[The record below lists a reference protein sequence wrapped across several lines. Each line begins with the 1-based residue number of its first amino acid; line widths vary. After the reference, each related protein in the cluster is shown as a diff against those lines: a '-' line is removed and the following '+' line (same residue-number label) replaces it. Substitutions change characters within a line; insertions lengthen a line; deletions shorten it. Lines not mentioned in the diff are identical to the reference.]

1 MPCSIPAE
9 RLLMLSELLSSILA
23 AVPTR
28 YDCYSALLYTGCKC
42 YNHPKPG
49 KMTIKT
55 TITITPSAA
64 SSLEL
69 FWASSVPRFLV

>member
-23 AVPTR
+23 VIQTL
-28 YDCYSALLYTGCKC
+28 YDYYSLLLYTGCKC
-42 YNHPKPG
+42 YNHQKPG
-49 KMTIKT
+49 KMTLKT
-55 TITITPSAA
+55 TITLSAA

>member
-23 AVPTR
+23 AIQTL
-28 YDCYSALLYTGCKC
+28 YDYYSALLYTGCKC
-42 YNHPKPG
+42 YNHQKPG
-49 KMTIKT
+49 KMTLKT
-55 TITITPSAA
+55 TITLSAA